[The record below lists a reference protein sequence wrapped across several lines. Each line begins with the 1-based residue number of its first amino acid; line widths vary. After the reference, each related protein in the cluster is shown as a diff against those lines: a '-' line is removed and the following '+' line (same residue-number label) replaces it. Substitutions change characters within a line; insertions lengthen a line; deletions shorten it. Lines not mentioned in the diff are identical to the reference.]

1 MTMPDQPGFALFDT
15 AVGRCVVAWRDDGIA
30 AVQLPEDDEATS
42 RRRLPR
48 RLPGAVEGPPP
59 TAVQRAVDRMTALLD
74 GEPDDLRDVQL
85 DLAGVPAFDRQ
96 VYEVTRGIGP
106 GSTLSYGEVAE
117 RVGLPGSAQAVGQAL
132 GRNPFPIVVPC
143 HRVLAADGGM
153 RGFSA
158 PGGVET
164 KRRMLLREGAPGVA
178 PTLF

>member
-15 AVGRCVVAWRDDGIA
+15 AVGRCAVAWRGDRIA
-30 AVQLPEDDEATS
+30 SVQLPEDDEAAT
-42 RRRLPR
+42 RRRVLRRLPA
-48 RLPGAVEGPPP
+48 AVESPPP
-59 TAVQRAVDRMTALLD
+59 AAVQRAVDRMAALLA

-85 DLAGVPAFDRQ
+85 DLDGVPPFDQQ

-106 GSTLSYGEVAE
+106 GSTLSYGEVAD

-143 HRVLAADGGM
+143 HRVLAADGSM

-164 KRRMLLREGAPGVA
+164 KRRMLLLEGAPGIE